1 CGAGVISTRINS
13 SKPKLCHP
21 FIRGDLLVLGTTS
34 GQFQQMRADETLA
47 RIETFQSNEAGYGV
61 VELKIGA
68 VPAEGG
74 RSDDQHARGVDP
86 IDQHGPPLSREIP
99 HPAKSNQRECRKPD
113 SDRNQSDA
121 TYNRMLSPR
130 FRLQILSGRG

>member
-1 CGAGVISTRINS
+1 
-13 SKPKLCHP
+13 
-21 FIRGDLLVLGTTS
+21 
-34 GQFQQMRADETLA
+34 MRADETLA

-74 RSDDQHARGVDP
+74 RSDDQRARGVDP

-99 HPAKSNQRECRKPD
+99 HPAKRNQRECRKPD

-121 TYNRMLSPR
+121 THNRMLRTRQGIIESTYER
-130 FRLQILSGRG
+130 VKCGFTTRLPYHMLWW